1 MYTHEYSNKQFKT
14 YEECADE
21 LLPEIDEDDIAD
33 EMGLGVPEIISRFLH
48 SAQYGQPFN
57 EWFQEQI
64 DSAITC
70 VIDGLITEYEDEE
83 EEVD

>member
-1 MYTHEYSNKQFKT
+1 
-14 YEECADE
+14 
-21 LLPEIDEDDIAD
+21 
-33 EMGLGVPEIISRFLH
+33 MGLGVPEIISRFLH

>member
-1 MYTHEYSNKQFKT
+1 MFVHEYSNKQFKT
-14 YEECADE
+14 YEECVDE

-33 EMGLGVPEIISRFLH
+33 EMGLGVPEIIARFLH
-48 SAQYGQPFN
+48 PTQYGQPFD

-64 DSAITC
+64 DGAITC

>member
-1 MYTHEYSNKQFKT
+1 MFVHEYSDKQFKT

-33 EMGLGVPEIISRFLH
+33 EMGLGVPEIVARFLY
-48 SAQYGQPFN
+48 ATQYGQPFD

-64 DSAITC
+64 DSAVTC
-70 VIDGLITEYEDEE
+70 VIDALITEYEDEE